1 MNGQYPLNIG
11 LDTGTGFDNFV
22 PGANTQILIE
32 LRRASAGEGEPFV
45 YLWGGTG
52 TGKSHLLQAACRR
65 ADEQGRRAAY
75 LPLAMVTELA
85 PAVLDGLE
93 QMDLVCLDDIHRAA
107 GNPAWE
113 EALFHLFNRLKE
125 QGITLL
131 VSAAQSPTALPLQ
144 LPDLCSRLTSGI
156 TFRLMELNEE
166 AKAQALMDD
175 ARQRGMELSP
185 ETAGYILKH
194 WPRDMG
200 SLREFMDRLDRATL
214 AAQRKATI
222 PFVRELLEG
231 QSPQ

>member
-107 GNPAWE
+107 GKPGLGRGA
-113 EALFHLFNRLKE
+113 
-125 QGITLL
+125 
-131 VSAAQSPTALPLQ
+131 VSPLQ
-144 LPDLCSRLTSGI
+144 PAQRAGGHPAGERGPESHRPAPATAGPLLPPDLGDHLPPHGT
-156 TFRLMELNEE
+156 E
-166 AKAQALMDD
+166 
-175 ARQRGMELSP
+175 
-185 ETAGYILKH
+185 
-194 WPRDMG
+194 
-200 SLREFMDRLDRATL
+200 
-214 AAQRKATI
+214 
-222 PFVRELLEG
+222 
-231 QSPQ
+231 